1 MVDSICPGGR
11 PQQQRLC
18 RGVVSVAG
26 VREQENRGNRNVCR
40 GVASVAGVREQEK
53 RVNRDV
59 DLAVLEEP
67 GGFLSSE
74 ASWEMR

>member
-1 MVDSICPGGR
+1 M
-11 PQQQRLC
+11 
-18 RGVVSVAG
+18 VSVAG